1 MSSFEDR
8 KKSFENKFARDE
20 EVRFKIFARRNKLLG
35 EWAATKLNIED
46 KQKYIVDVIK
56 SDFVE
61 AGDDDVFRKVK
72 ADFDNKNISNDQ
84 EIRNKMD
91 ELLEVVKKDFL

>member
-20 EVRFKIFARRNKLLG
+20 EVIFKIFAKRNKLLG
-35 EWAATKLNIED
+35 EWAAAKLNIDD
-46 KQKYIVDVIK
+46 KQKYIEEVIK

-84 EIRNKMD
+84 EIRSKMD
-91 ELLEVVKKDFL
+91 ELLEQVKKDYL